1 MSGDVELELDGA
13 VKRCGNAPVLRT
25 LALDVRDTDM
35 VAVVAPTGSGKT
47 TLLRVLAGLER
58 LDAGRLSVGGRDVTG
73 VHVRKRNVS
82 MVYQQFVNYPSLTV
96 YENVASPLRV
106 AKPRP
111 ARAEIDRRVRAIA
124 EQLGIGDLLPRL
136 PQELSG
142 GQQQRVALARALV
155 KEVELV
161 LLDEPLGNLDYKL
174 RESLRLEL
182 KELSRSRDALFVY
195 ATPEPVD
202 ALMMASHVAVLAE
215 GRVLQYGPTEEVY
228 RQPRH
233 VQVGERFSDPPMNL
247 LSCRVEEGVAVFSD
261 ELRVPLGS
269 DVPADGRYV
278 LGVYPHHLFVGASAR
293 NAPREAVTI
302 RAQLEL
308 ADVVGSDVTMR
319 LTHADRTLIAVSDQ
333 LRRYDLGEELTVAV
347 DPASVY
353 LFDADGGA
361 LVRTSDRS
369 RRAHG

>member
-1 MSGDVELELDGA
+1 MELELERA
-13 VKRCGNAPVLRT
+13 VKRFGDTPVLRELT
-25 LALDVRDTDM
+25 LEVRDADM

-58 LDAGRLSVGGRDVTG
+58 LDAGRLSVGGHDVTG

-82 MVYQQFVNYPSLTV
+82 MVYQEFVNYPSLTV
-96 YENVASPLRV
+96 YENIASPLRV
-106 AKPRP
+106 AKPTP
-111 ARAEIDRRVRAIA
+111 ARPDIDRRVHAIA

-174 RESLRLEL
+174 REALRSEL
-182 KELSRSRDALFVY
+182 KELSRSRNALFVY

-202 ALMMASHVAVLAE
+202 ALMMASHVAVLAD
-215 GRVLQYGPTEEVY
+215 GRILQYGPTEEVY
-228 RQPRH
+228 RRPQH
-233 VQVGERFSDPPMNL
+233 LQVGERFSEPPMNL
-247 LSCRVEEGVAVFSD
+247 LPCRVEDGVAVFSD
-261 ELRVPLGS
+261 QLRVPLGS

-278 LGVYPHHLFVGASAR
+278 LGLYPHQLFVGASAEK
-293 NAPREAVTI
+293 APASAI
-302 RAQLEL
+302 SIGAQLDL

-319 LTHADRTLIAVSDQ
+319 LTHAGQTLIAVSDQ
-333 LRRYDLGEELTVAV
+333 LRRYELGEDLTVAI

-353 LFDADGGA
+353 LFDAGSGA

-369 RRAHG
+369 RRDHG